1 MAPKMDNT
9 AANLQDS
16 DIPVVTL
23 AMKRILLPTDGS
35 STAVEAMNVAMG
47 MAKCFGAEVTAVFV
61 DPSHTMEPMEAMQE
75 EDYEGV
81 HHSKAGLK
89 VALRS
94 GEKNGIVVNPVIKEG
109 GVVANILE
117 VARDIDADMIVIG
130 DTGRTGVRRMV
141 LGSIA
146 EALLREAH
154 IPVLVVEHG
163 STPYC
168 LDARETAVS
177 SKEIVA

>member
-1 MAPKMDNT
+1 MLDNT
-9 AANLQDS
+9 AANLSDN

-23 AMKRILLPTDGS
+23 DVKNILLPTDGS
-35 STAVEAMNVAMG
+35 ATAVEAMNVAMG
-47 MAKCFGAEVTAVFV
+47 LAKCFGAEVTAVYV
-61 DPSHTMEPMEAMQE
+61 DPSHTMDPMERMHE
-75 EDYEGV
+75 EEAEGV
-81 HHSKAGLK
+81 HHSKAGLD
-89 VALRS
+89 VAARS
-94 GEKNGIVVNPVIKEG
+94 GEKNGIAVNTIVKEG
-109 GVVANILE
+109 SVVANILE
-117 VARDIDADMIVIG
+117 VAREIDADMIVIG

-168 LDARETAVS
+168 LNARTEMPQSARTA
-177 SKEIVA
+177 